1 MVAVCGSNVEVT
13 GASQTI
19 KDINHAVYIPRSCYQ
34 SPETFMLFSKA
45 SGAPFL
51 SSPIVDNDEKGI
63 WGTG

>member
-13 GASQTI
+13 GSSQTI
-19 KDINHAVYIPRSCYQ
+19 KDVNHVVYIPWSCYQ

-51 SSPIVDNDEKGI
+51 SSAMVDSDEKGI
-63 WGTG
+63 